1 MTLTSI
7 WEAFGGI
14 GLFILGM
21 KFMSDG
27 LQKLAGERLR
37 RFLEKTTGNRL
48 TAALMGSCLASLL
61 QSSSAA
67 SILVIGFVNAG
78 LISLYQALAVLLG
91 TGIGAT
97 LVIQLIAFKI
107 SSLALP
113 SIFVGVILKF
123 FGRNRRLVYIGDLLV
138 GMGLVFL
145 GLQIMEYGFEP
156 ISRSALVKG
165 VHSQF
170 FSWRITA
177 VMLGALLTFL
187 VQSSSAATGIVI
199 ALASSGL
206 LTFADGVA
214 IIVGGVIGTA
224 SITAIAAING
234 TGAAKR
240 TALIYFVINLFSVAL
255 VLLFFP
261 VFIKCIAFLS
271 PGDAEFIAPAID
283 KIITNLTPP
292 TRPYIAR
299 HLANAHTIFSFLS
312 AILFL
317 PFIGFFARSA
327 DILLPGKKEG
337 LDIEPRP
344 KFIDQRVINTPP
356 IALLQ
361 VRNELKRMAEIA
373 RSMFSNTVEQFNQY
387 DAKRSLRIKQ
397 EEEVLDILNREISG
411 FLVLLSRRSIN
422 SANAIEIPVMLHIVS
437 EMEHMGDQA
446 ETIVDC
452 LRKKK
457 EGKIFFSDAAINELK
472 SLAAKVS
479 DIVNLSTASLG
490 NTSAETL
497 EIARA
502 LKDTIKGME
511 EDFTNTHMT
520 RLTTGRCSV
529 AAGVIYT
536 DIVNAFNRIAEYSF
550 DIVESEQELFDAI
563 SVGSD

>member
-165 VHSQF
+165 VHSHF

-234 TGAAKR
+234 TEAAKR
-240 TALIYFVINLFSVAL
+240 TSLIYFVINLFSVAL

-261 VFIKCIAFLS
+261 VFIKSIAFLS

-299 HLANAHTIFSFLS
+299 HLANAHTIFSVLS

-327 DILLPGKKEG
+327 DILLPGRKEG

-361 VRNELKRMAEIA
+361 VRNELKRMGEIA

-387 DAKRSLRIKQ
+387 DAKRSIRIKQ

-437 EMEHMGDQA
+437 EMEHMGDQS

-457 EGKIFFSDAAINELK
+457 EGKILFSDAAINELK

-479 DIVNLSTASLG
+479 EIVNLSTASLG
-490 NTSAETL
+490 NTTAATL
-497 EIARA
+497 EIART

-511 EDFTNTHMT
+511 EDFNNTHMT
-520 RLTTGRCSV
+520 RLTTGNCSV

>member
-27 LQKLAGERLR
+27 LQKIAGERLR
-37 RFLEKTTGNRL
+37 SFLEKTTGNRL

-78 LISLYQALAVLLG
+78 LVSLYQALAVLLG

-113 SIFVGVILKF
+113 SIFIGVILKF

-165 VHSQF
+165 VHSHF

-224 SITAIAAING
+224 AITAMAAING

-240 TALIYFVINLFSVAL
+240 TALIYFVINLLAVAL
-255 VLLFFP
+255 ALIFFP
-261 VFIKCIAFLS
+261 VFIKSIAFLS
-271 PGDAEFIAPAID
+271 PGDAEFIAPSID
-283 KIITNLTPP
+283 RIITNLTPP

-299 HLANAHTIFSFLS
+299 HLANAHTIFSFFS

-327 DILLPGKKEG
+327 DILLPGRKEG

-361 VRNELKRMAEIA
+361 VRNELKRMGEIA
-373 RSMFSNTVEQFNQY
+373 RSMFGNTVEQFNQY
-387 DAKRSLRIKQ
+387 DAKRGIRIKQ

-422 SANAIEIPVMLHIVS
+422 AANAIEIPVMLHIVS
-437 EMEHMGDQA
+437 ELEHMGDQA
-446 ETIVDC
+446 EAIQEC

-457 EGKIFFSDAAINELK
+457 EGNILFSDKAINELK
-472 SLAAKVS
+472 SLAAWVS
-479 DIVNLSTASLG
+479 EIVNLSTAALG
-490 NTSAETL
+490 NTSTETL
-497 EIARA
+497 ETART
-502 LKDTIKGME
+502 LKDTIKEME
-511 EDFTNTHMT
+511 EDFNKTHMT
-520 RLTTGRCSV
+520 RLTTGSCSI

-536 DIVNAFNRIAEYSF
+536 DIVNAFNRIAQYSF

-563 SVGSD
+563 SVGGD